1 MYALHQ
7 FMLIHVLTCLGQNA
21 LGSEIINGEKAP
33 ENSLLYMAS
42 VQNNYGHSCGG
53 FLVSEDFVVT
63 AAHCDEGNPRRI
75 VLGTHDL
82 SKPADT
88 VKDVIMKCI
97 HPYYIGV
104 GNGNDIMLLK
114 LSSEVQPSKS
124 IQIIKLPS
132 SEIKLKENERCLVA
146 GWGLTKTGGPLVHQL
161 RVVDVS
167 VISPEVCRE
176 NWPGLPDGLICAGGY
191 GTNKG
196 FCQGDSGGPLICNGT
211 AVGVVS
217 FNKWGRCD
225 YPDAP
230 NIYVDIA
237 KHLDWINEI
246 LKKKHC

>member
-1 MYALHQ
+1 MNTLRK
-7 FMLIHVLTCLGQNA
+7 LTSNFFFSS
-21 LGSEIINGEKAP
+21 LGSEIVNGEKAP

-42 VQNNYGHSCGG
+42 VQNNDGHNCGG
-53 FLVSEDFVVT
+53 FLVSENFVVT
-63 AAHCDEGNPRRI
+63 AAHCDEGI

-88 VKDVIMKCI
+88 VKDVIMKCK

-104 GNGNDIMLLK
+104 GNGNDIMLLQ
-114 LSSEVQPSKS
+114 LSSEVQPSKN

-146 GWGLTKTGGPLVHQL
+146 GWGLTKTGAPLVHQL

-167 VISPEVCRE
+167 VISPEVCRK

-217 FNKWGRCD
+217 FNKWGKCD

-230 NIYVDIA
+230 NVYVDIA

>member
-1 MYALHQ
+1 
-7 FMLIHVLTCLGQNA
+7 
-21 LGSEIINGEKAP
+21 
-33 ENSLLYMAS
+33 MAS
-42 VQNNYGHSCGG
+42 VQNNDGHNCGG
-53 FLVSEDFVVT
+53 FLVSENFVVT

-88 VKDVIMKCI
+88 VKDVIMKCK

-104 GNGNDIMLLK
+104 GNGNDIMLLQ
-114 LSSEVQPSKS
+114 LSSEVQPSKN

-146 GWGLTKTGGPLVHQL
+146 GWGLTKTGAPLVHQL

-167 VISPEVCRE
+167 VISPEVCRK

-217 FNKWGRCD
+217 FNKWGKCD

-230 NIYVDIA
+230 NVYVDIA

>member
-1 MYALHQ
+1 
-7 FMLIHVLTCLGQNA
+7 LTLSCKILPPTGERQVTSLSHA
-21 LGSEIINGEKAP
+21 LGSEIVNGEKAP

-42 VQNNYGHSCGG
+42 VQNNDGHNCGG
-53 FLVSEDFVVT
+53 FLVSENFVVT

-88 VKDVIMKCI
+88 VKDVIMKCK

-104 GNGNDIMLLK
+104 GNGNDIMLLQ
-114 LSSEVQPSKS
+114 LSSEVQPSKN

-146 GWGLTKTGGPLVHQL
+146 GWGLTKTGAPLVHQL

-167 VISPEVCRE
+167 VISPEVCRK
-176 NWPGLPDGLICAGGY
+176 NWPGLPDGLIC
-191 GTNKG
+191 
-196 FCQGDSGGPLICNGT
+196 GDSGGPLICNGT

-217 FNKWGRCD
+217 FNKWGKCD

-230 NIYVDIA
+230 NVYVDIA

-246 LKKKHC
+246 LKKNGPRPGGWGPLI

>member
-21 LGSEIINGEKAP
+21 LGSEIVNGEKAP

-42 VQNNYGHSCGG
+42 VQNNDGHNCGG
-53 FLVSEDFVVT
+53 FLVSENFVVT

-88 VKDVIMKCI
+88 VKDVIMKCK

-104 GNGNDIMLLK
+104 GNGNDIMLLQ
-114 LSSEVQPSKS
+114 LSSEVQPSKN

-146 GWGLTKTGGPLVHQL
+146 GWGLTKTGAPLVHQL

-167 VISPEVCRE
+167 VISPEVCRK

-217 FNKWGRCD
+217 FNKWGKCD

-230 NIYVDIA
+230 NVYVDIA